1 MSEWEKREERRMW
14 ITPFFFLVLSFRG
27 WKMREKKEKDKE
39 KERKKIAGLL
49 WSGLEMTVE
58 LNAGWETASSV
69 RLLVKEITVLPSS
82 PLLRGTQRLR
92 LTRTYQVISGQADL
106 SLSSLLPGPFSSQNT
121 FFSRCLA
128 FPPSSLPSSLLHL
141 SVSPS
146 TARRLGGSPRCNV
159 CRARPRWP
167 QTSRIGTSISAS

>member
-1 MSEWEKREERRMW
+1 MSEWGKRKERRMW
-14 ITPFFFLVLSFRG
+14 ITPFFSCFVFSGLEDEG
-27 WKMREKKEKDKE
+27 KKKKR
-39 KERKKIAGLL
+39 KRKRQKKIAGLL

-69 RLLVKEITVLPSS
+69 RLLVKEITVLPFS

-128 FPPSSLPSSLLHL
+128 FPPSSLPLSLLHL

-146 TARRLGGSPRCNV
+146 TPRWLGGSPRCNV